1 MEGNI
6 DANDFHGRT
15 SWPARNDRSLHPSS
29 RVKEARGLNQPIG
42 IMETEDRL
50 FANLKGWMQCSP
62 LSPNIAV
69 LTNSMLYIVGLI
81 TLRRFQWESMR
92 ESMLEPRVPRS

>member
-1 MEGNI
+1 MPTPFMAGPPGQ
-6 DANDFHGRT
+6 H
-15 SWPARNDRSLHPSS
+15 
-29 RVKEARGLNQPIG
+29 EARGLNQPIG

>member
-15 SWPARNDRSLHPSS
+15 SWPARNDRSLHPIS

-50 FANLKGWMQCSP
+50 LANLEGLDAMQSSVPKYSCSYE
-62 LSPNIAV
+62 
-69 LTNSMLYIVGLI
+69 LYALHCRANN
-81 TLRRFQWESMR
+81 T
-92 ESMLEPRVPRS
+92 

>member
-15 SWPARNDRSLHPSS
+15 SWSAQNDRSRHPIS

-50 FANLKGWMQCSP
+50 LANLEGLDTMQSSVP
-62 LSPNIAV
+62 KYSY
-69 LTNSMLYIVGLI
+69 SYELYALHCRANN
-81 TLRRFQWESMR
+81 T
-92 ESMLEPRVPRS
+92 